1 MLWRIPADTHEQRIG
16 TMFNLP
22 TNIRLPGFRVG
33 LPDDPPG
40 QNTETVPGF
49 AVPALGY
56 DPDGN
61 AIQTAQ
67 ATGLGSASFDPQGL
81 VPVNCT
87 SADGS
92 TSCMTPGGKS
102 FTEPPQGFPARVAPD
117 VENHH
122 YYHFQ
127 SEPLTIS
134 AEKLLQAIIANPTPS
149 FFFGRPATPQGTLN
163 EATPDWANGPFVG
176 LSMNGTGDMPL
187 GPLPVTPSSP
197 VTSYVTKDKDGNA
210 MVVNLTQPG
219 HALSPGYA
227 VLYVTTSGGVSTI
240 HVEGEGQS
248 FLQAPDRPEMLRK
261 FLNDDTWRDYFKT
274 IVRRAQ

>member
-40 QNTETVPGF
+40 LNTETVPGF

-92 TSCMTPGGKS
+92 TAAAGHSR
-102 FTEPPQGFPARVAPD
+102 QPD
-117 VENHH
+117 AQFLV
-122 YYHFQ
+122 
-127 SEPLTIS
+127 
-134 AEKLLQAIIANPTPS
+134 
-149 FFFGRPATPQGTLN
+149 
-163 EATPDWANGPFVG
+163 W
-176 LSMNGTGDMPL
+176 
-187 GPLPVTPSSP
+187 SS
-197 VTSYVTKDKDGNA
+197 
-210 MVVNLTQPG
+210 G
-219 HALSPGYA
+219 HAAGHLERSHA
-227 VLYVTTSGGVSTI
+227 
-240 HVEGEGQS
+240 
-248 FLQAPDRPEMLRK
+248 
-261 FLNDDTWRDYFKT
+261 
-274 IVRRAQ
+274 